1 MFAFKFG
8 VAWVSFIS
16 FFILII
22 ILSSLESGFWIMTI
36 APIIILSLVNLIG
49 VYLIVIGLKE
59 IRTDQKTKQY
69 GKYVY
74 GRILDFVPTGSS
86 INGIPELKAVI
97 SAYIPST
104 REVKEFRETIGFGNN
119 SYNIGDYLVLKH
131 YEDDVN
137 IIQHAVESKIP
148 IDVIEKLDSKISV
161 SEDKSYVII
170 NNKKYVKKQNEN
182 DSYQDNW

>member
-1 MFAFKFG
+1 MDHDH
-8 VAWVSFIS
+8 SS
-16 FFILII
+16 DYYLII
-22 ILSSLESGFWIMTI
+22 SKFNWCLFNCYWSKRNSYRS
-36 APIIILSLVNLIG
+36 
-49 VYLIVIGLKE
+49 
-59 IRTDQKTKQY
+59 KTKQY